1 MWDFLKVYGAIIVLV
16 AAGFVVAYQFVDPAP
31 PGTLVMATGDPE
43 GAYHAFGRRYQE
55 ILARDGIEVRLVT
68 TAGSGENLQHLVEFA
83 EAARDQDAVD
93 IAFVQSG
100 VGSAEATPA
109 LRALASLYFEPLW
122 IFIREEAA
130 IRLGDLAGKRL
141 AVGAVGSGTRKVAL
155 ELLAANAIRVD
166 DGHGTQL
173 LALGAGDAAAALLKG
188 EIDAAF
194 IVSARRN
201 SALDLLLSSPEIEL
215 LHLDRAEAYARRFR
229 YLTRLELPEG
239 VLDFAEN
246 KPWRDIALLSP
257 AATLVAREDLHPAL
271 IDLVMRAAGEIHGS
285 AGLFEEPGQF
295 PSPRLVDF
303 PLSPDAER
311 YFKSGLGF
319 LDRYLPYWAATLVGR
334 TWVLI
339 LPVLTLLI
347 PLMRIAPPTYRWQV
361 RRRIIRWYR
370 ELRRLEAALREAA
383 QAGDTPARQRHLVQL
398 EGIQDE
404 VGQLS
409 VPLGYADDLY
419 RLRMHIE
426 FVRARFAG
434 GDVTSSR
441 MSA

>member
-68 TAGSGENLQHLVEFA
+68 TAGSGENLQHLVESA

-155 ELLAANAIRVD
+155 ELLAANAIHVD